1 MFAPALSLRQW
12 CESWEKGRFF
22 ELFPKRSLH
31 RDEPGGGVSSLTATV
46 KPFRRGLLWFKSLS
60 SYGGIGM
67 VLIVPSI
74 IYRLVGELRNA
85 DLKLDFYAFLMDVIY
100 VRVQ

>member
-1 MFAPALSLRQW
+1 
-12 CESWEKGRFF
+12 
-22 ELFPKRSLH
+22 
-31 RDEPGGGVSSLTATV
+31 
-46 KPFRRGLLWFKSLS
+46 
-60 SYGGIGM
+60 M